1 MSHREEEK
9 ATQPISLLHPSTTR
23 KDLHNRIDPS
33 QPPYNRSQSPS
44 NPSIDPGSR
53 TQFPSSSTEDSR
65 LHARDED
72 NRKGKEEGDDEGREV
87 GDPVVGLFGRAG
99 DRRVDG
105 VRVREES
112 GGFSGRRMDDMG
124 DRMGRRGDRGGRVD

>member
-1 MSHREEEK
+1 
-9 ATQPISLLHPSTTR
+9 
-23 KDLHNRIDPS
+23 
-33 QPPYNRSQSPS
+33 
-44 NPSIDPGSR
+44 
-53 TQFPSSSTEDSR
+53 

-112 GGFSGRRMDDMG
+112 SGFSGRRMDDMG
-124 DRMGRRGDRGGRVD
+124 DRMGRRGDRGGRVDWGIVFEVGIGGDGEVDGGARGGKHRGDNSAGRIERAEFP